1 MLQTMLFTLALG
13 GLALVAPGAQA
24 ATTAAPTQA
33 APTQT
38 APPQAGPAQAAVE
51 ALLAADRD
59 FARASAATDPISG
72 LSAMF
77 ADDVVM
83 PVRGNRFARGLDEV
97 RDYLRST
104 PDYPKSRIDWTP
116 QRGGISADGQH
127 GFTFGYMTLHKPDA
141 TTQPLKYLSYWVRR
155 DGKWRVVA
163 YKRNAS
169 REAPATIAP
178 LPPALPATFGAAA
191 ADATRTQEHAR
202 SLDQAE
208 RAFSDE
214 SQHIGIGPAFAKYG
228 SSDAINLGGPDDA
241 LVIVGA
247 DKIAA
252 SVGAGSAPGTSP
264 VTWAPDEVIV
274 AGSGDLGITIGFLQ
288 PNAPAADGSRKP
300 IPFFTIWRR
309 PDTKAA
315 WRYVAE

>member
-1 MLQTMLFTLALG
+1 MLRELRTSFFAISFLILLSATTSSARSAG
-13 GLALVAPGAQA
+13 NDAQA
-24 ATTAAPTQA
+24 RID
-33 APTQT
+33 
-38 APPQAGPAQAAVE
+38 
-51 ALLAADRD
+51 ALLAADRA
-59 FARASAATDPISG
+59 FAAASAKSDPVTG

-83 PVRGNRFARGLDEV
+83 PVAGNRFARGLAEA

-104 PDYPKSRIDWTP
+104 PDYQKSRLEWAP

-127 GFTFGYMTLHKPDA
+127 GFTFGYMTLHKADQSV
-141 TTQPLKYLSYWVRR
+141 QPLKYLAYWVRR
-155 DGKWRVVA
+155 DERWRVLV
-163 YKRNAS
+163 YKRS
-169 REAPATIAP
+169 GSKSAPETVTPMPA
-178 LPPALPATFGAAA
+178 ALPAQIVSASS
-191 ADATRTQEHAR
+191 DPDRTQEYAR

-214 SQHIGIGPAFAKYG
+214 AQRIGLGPAFAKYG

-241 LVIVGA
+241 HVVVGA
-247 DKIAA
+247 DRIAVTV
-252 SVGAGSAPGTSP
+252 SAGTPPGTSP

-288 PNAPAADGSRKP
+288 PNAAGPDGNRKP

-309 PDTKAA
+309 PDVTSE

>member
-13 GLALVAPGAQA
+13 GLAAGAPAAAAPPA
-24 ATTAAPTQA
+24 AT
-33 APTQT
+33 
-38 APPQAGPAQAAVE
+38 AQAAVD
-51 ALLAADRD
+51 ALLATDRD
-59 FARASAATDPISG
+59 FARASAATDPVSG

-104 PDYPKSRIDWTP
+104 PDYPKSQIEWTP

-141 TTQPLKYLSYWVRR
+141 STQPLKYLAYWVRR
-155 DGKWRVVA
+155 GGNWRVVA
-163 YKRNAS
+163 YKRSVS
-169 REAPATIAP
+169 RAAPPAITP
-178 LPPALPATFGAAA
+178 MPPALPGTFGATAVDAA
-191 ADATRTQEHAR
+191 HTQEYTR

-214 SQHIGIGPAFAKYG
+214 AQHIGLGPAFAKYG
-228 SSDAINLGGPDDA
+228 SDDAINLGGPDDA
-241 LVIVGA
+241 QVIVGA
-247 DKIAA
+247 DRIAA

-264 VTWAPDEVIV
+264 VSWAPDEVIV
-274 AGSGDLGITIGFLQ
+274 AGSGDLGVTIGFLQ
-288 PNAPAADGSRKP
+288 PNAAGPDGSRKP

-309 PDTKAA
+309 AEARAA

>member
-1 MLQTMLFTLALG
+1 MLRKLRSSIGVIGFFLLLPTTASLARNAG
-13 GLALVAPGAQA
+13 DGAQA
-24 ATTAAPTQA
+24 
-33 APTQT
+33 
-38 APPQAGPAQAAVE
+38 GVD
-51 ALLAADRD
+51 ALLAADRA
-59 FARASAATDPISG
+59 FAAASAKSDPVTG

-83 PVRGNRFARGLDEV
+83 PVPGHRFARGLAEA
-97 RDYLRST
+97 REYLRST
-104 PDYPKSRIDWTP
+104 PDYGSSRLEWAP

-127 GFTFGYMTLHKPDA
+127 GFTFGYMSLHKPDQSV
-141 TTQPLKYLSYWVRR
+141 QPLKYLAYWVRR
-155 DGKWRVVA
+155 DDRWRVLV
-163 YKRNAS
+163 YKRSSSKSAP
-169 REAPATIAP
+169 EAVTPMPA
-178 LPPALPATFGAAA
+178 ALPARWVP
-191 ADATRTQEHAR
+191 DSHDPTRTREYTR

-214 SQHIGIGPAFAKYG
+214 AQRIGLGPAFAKYG

-241 LVIVGA
+241 HVVVGA
-247 DKIAA
+247 DRIAVA
-252 SVGAGSAPGTSP
+252 VSAGTPPGTSP

-288 PNAPAADGSRKP
+288 PTAAGPDGNRKP

-309 PDTKAA
+309 PDTSAA

>member
-1 MLQTMLFTLALG
+1 AD
-13 GLALVAPGAQA
+13 
-24 ATTAAPTQA
+24 AAP
-33 APTQT
+33 APAT
-38 APPQAGPAQAAVE
+38 AQAAVD
-51 ALLAADRD
+51 ALLATDRD
-59 FARASAATDPISG
+59 FARASAATDPVSG

-104 PDYPKSRIDWTP
+104 PDYQKSHLDWTP

-141 TTQPLKYLSYWVRR
+141 STQPLKYLAYWVRR
-155 DGKWRVVA
+155 GGDWRVVA
-163 YKRNAS
+163 YKRS
-169 REAPATIAP
+169 VSHQAPQAATP
-178 LPPALPATFGAAA
+178 LPPALPAEFGAAA
-191 ADATRTQEHAR
+191 ADATRTQEYAR

-214 SQHIGIGPAFAKYG
+214 AQRIGLGPAFAKYG
-228 SSDAINLGGPDDA
+228 SADAINLGGPDDA
-241 LVIVGA
+241 LVVVGA

-252 SVGAGSAPGTSP
+252 TVGAGSAPGTSP

-274 AGSGDLGITIGFLQ
+274 AASGDLGITIGFLQ
-288 PNAPAADGSRKP
+288 PNAAAPDGSRKP

-309 PDTKAA
+309 PDTKSA